1 MLLWHLQQ
9 TSLKIVMLLLLL
21 LAALTKQ
28 TTAAFVSSK
37 SCGDRSLY
45 KFSSFLTNASYFK
58 DTGMLDFQLRAFALA
73 DIFDVNTTTNMYTTM
88 HLTITYVDEV
98 LVSEYLRLCDFVDVN
113 HMTSYYVPSGVFSG
127 IDHLFTRGGTA
138 TQTITTLIELNG
150 TKTSTSIVEKS
161 TIAKVTD
168 SLVNKTADDTDIL
181 PVGIQKRLYGQSF
194 ETSHI
199 NSSGIYS
206 QPWNPSFTTKFSEP
220 SEIPTSRFGNAK
232 YRTTYHKKENSLEAV
247 QAFTFPDSI
256 RTVEVVE
263 STTVTPH
270 AQIPTQSAA
279 SAYNSSSTSCPIF
292 KDNEITISISEH
304 VGHRSAMGS
313 FEIIVEIIDPDAEH
327 ETIGCTSSFISIVQ
341 EKTLSD
347 GLTIL
352 FAVLLAFIFISN
364 ITNIFLSPYQDSE
377 DVYLMP
383 AAMICNAP
391 LLNQVTPSFVDFF
404 RYLQFI
410 FFMVALNLH
419 YPGFLSPLVGSF
431 RWVALLGVKSISND
445 SSGDVY
451 QTIYSGGLK
460 SLLDGSGTHPMSIQW
475 GWLLGDFFILVGS
488 YIIIHNTLFW
498 VIYLIKKLKRKP
510 VGGYSKRSF
519 IFYNLGVLLSSFLTL
534 ATIPL
539 LSISFY
545 VVSTAQSSPYGGPRM
560 GDHFYTW
567 CVATASIILALYII
581 AVLFFGLRYVYFKRG
596 RKILYTK
603 LSAMLLWNWIYSGF
617 NVSKVSFVLIDQ
629 IETLAFAIAIGCLQA
644 SGVAQ
649 LCVIIISKSAYL
661 LLLIIYKPYYSQTRM
676 NRVKIAC
683 STASLV
689 ICFLHIPFIFSLNR
703 SECVRTRFVWAI
715 SIIHLVV
722 IICLFVFPTLHNI
735 YLCYRLYCKYR
746 LGDKGTD
753 IPDYRE
759 RGDLI
764 EVPFYSDNCSLFTAE
779 TFADLVTMPPLSPS
793 VSQLLHD
800 NSSTQGNSENRD
812 DEDEIVLVPS
822 TPYHQRTTKDW
833 TEREVD
839 FYYNA
844 QRVLDPDPEV
854 RQLWEERGRKLQVAK
869 NVIASKAMEK
879 VQTPMSNIRTENL
892 DGTNNFLKR
901 VRQFGFGSL
910 ISGCFGVKR
919 QQPKSFE
926 VMRPHQRIM
935 RHQEGGVLGSDNSVE
950 TATIMNTSGCDDDGK
965 KAPESDLST
974 DKHNSVG
981 STAAG
986 SISDESILV
995 TPISATNKYRLRVVN
1010 TASFSSTNDTSD
1022 C

>member
-21 LAALTKQ
+21 LAALMKE

-37 SCGDRSLY
+37 SCGDHSLY

-98 LVSEYLRLCDFVDVN
+98 LVSKYLRLCDFVDVN

-161 TIAKVTD
+161 TVAKVTD

-181 PVGIQKRLYGQSF
+181 PVGIQKRLYDQSF
-194 ETSHI
+194 GTSRV

-206 QPWNPSFTTKFSEP
+206 QPWNPSFTTKFLEP

-263 STTVTPH
+263 STTVTPY

-279 SAYNSSSTSCPIF
+279 SAYNSTSTSCPIF

-347 GLTIL
+347 GLTIF

-475 GWLLGDFFILVGS
+475 GWLIGDFFILVGS
-488 YIIIHNTLFW
+488 YIIIHNTLFG
-498 VIYLIKKLKRKP
+498 VIYLIKKLKRKS
-510 VGGYSKRSF
+510 VGGYSRRRF
-519 IFYNLGVLLSSFLTL
+519 IYYNVGVLLSSFLTL

-539 LSISFY
+539 LSISLY

-581 AVLFFGLRYVYFKRG
+581 AVLFFGLRYVYFKRS

-603 LSAMLLWNWIYSGF
+603 LSVMLLWNWIYSGF

-735 YLCYRLYCKYR
+735 YLCYRLYRKYR

-764 EVPFYSDNCSLFTAE
+764 EIPFYSDNCSLFTAE
-779 TFADLVTMPPLSPS
+779 TFADLATMPPLSPS
-793 VSQLLHD
+793 VSQLLHV
-800 NSSTQGNSENRD
+800 NSSTQGITENRD
-812 DEDEIVLVPS
+812 DEAEIVLVSS

-869 NVIASKAMEK
+869 NAIASKTMEK
-879 VQTPMSNIRTENL
+879 VQTPMSNIRIENL

-910 ISGCFGVKR
+910 ISGRFRVKR

-926 VMRPHQRIM
+926 VMRPHQRIIK
-935 RHQEGGVLGSDNSVE
+935 HQGGVIGSDNSVE
-950 TATIMNTSGCDDDGK
+950 SATIMNTSDCDDDEK
-965 KAPESDLST
+965 KAPESDLSAN
-974 DKHNSVG
+974 KHNSLG

>member
-1 MLLWHLQQ
+1 M
-9 TSLKIVMLLLLL
+9 KE
-21 LAALTKQ
+21 

-37 SCGDRSLY
+37 SCGDHSLY

-98 LVSEYLRLCDFVDVN
+98 LVSKYLRLCDFVDVN

-161 TIAKVTD
+161 TVAKVTD

-181 PVGIQKRLYGQSF
+181 PVGIQKRLYDQSF
-194 ETSHI
+194 GTSRV

-206 QPWNPSFTTKFSEP
+206 QPWNPSFTTKFLEP

-232 YRTTYHKKENSLEAV
+232 YQNSLEAV

-263 STTVTPH
+263 STTVTPY

-279 SAYNSSSTSCPIF
+279 SAYNSTSTSCPIF

-327 ETIGCTSSFISIVQ
+327 ETIGY
-341 EKTLSD
+341 
-347 GLTIL
+347 GLTIF

-475 GWLLGDFFILVGS
+475 GWLIGDFFILVGS
-488 YIIIHNTLFW
+488 YIIIHNTLFG
-498 VIYLIKKLKRKP
+498 VIYLIKKLKRKS
-510 VGGYSKRSF
+510 VGGYSRRRF
-519 IFYNLGVLLSSFLTL
+519 IYYNVGVLLSSFLTL

-539 LSISFY
+539 LSISLY

-581 AVLFFGLRYVYFKRG
+581 AVLFFGLRYVYFKRS

-603 LSAMLLWNWIYSGF
+603 LSVMLLWNWIYSGF

-644 SGVAQ
+644 
-649 LCVIIISKSAYL
+649 
-661 LLLIIYKPYYSQTRM
+661 
-676 NRVKIAC
+676 N
-683 STASLV
+683 
-689 ICFLHIPFIFSLNR
+689 
-703 SECVRTRFVWAI
+703 
-715 SIIHLVV
+715 
-722 IICLFVFPTLHNI
+722 
-735 YLCYRLYCKYR
+735 
-746 LGDKGTD
+746 

-764 EVPFYSDNCSLFTAE
+764 EIPFYSDNCSLFTAE
-779 TFADLVTMPPLSPS
+779 TFADLATMPPLSPS

-800 NSSTQGNSENRD
+800 NSSTQGITENRD
-812 DEDEIVLVPS
+812 DEAEIVLVSS

-869 NVIASKAMEK
+869 NAIASKTMEK
-879 VQTPMSNIRTENL
+879 VQTPMSNIRIENL

-910 ISGCFGVKR
+910 ISGRFRVKR

-926 VMRPHQRIM
+926 VMRPHQRIIK
-935 RHQEGGVLGSDNSVE
+935 HQGGVIGSDNSVE
-950 TATIMNTSGCDDDGK
+950 SATIMNTSDCDDDEK
-965 KAPESDLST
+965 KAPESDLSAN
-974 DKHNSVG
+974 KHNSLG